1 MTDLRP
7 IYYHEAR
14 ARLVGNRLRVYMAL
28 MEAGPSTPKE
38 LAARMGWDVT
48 SVRPRLTEMRQI
60 HAVNTTSIR
69 RNGEHEF
76 RALTAAQ
83 MQEQCSL
90 SEQAHILS
98 DWNRTWEAAAS
109 AAKNEQRLIQAEQL
123 ELIAL

>member
-7 IYYHEAR
+7 VYFNEAR
-14 ARLVGNRLRVYMAL
+14 ARLVGNRLAVYMAL
-28 MEAGPSTPKE
+28 LDAGPSTPKE

-76 RALTAAQ
+76 RALTASEMQAATEREELAQ
-83 MQEQCSL
+83 T
-90 SEQAHILS
+90 AGTF
-98 DWNRTWEAAAS
+98 R
-109 AAKNEQRLIQAEQL
+109 
-123 ELIAL
+123 ELKQMEIFA